1 MTQSFLD
8 LHKPG
13 APFVL
18 ANVWDIGSARVMAAL
33 GAKALA
39 TSSAAHAFTL
49 GRPDGGTLD
58 RNEALDHAATI
69 AQATD
74 LPVQG
79 DFENGFGDSPD
90 TCAETVRLAGEA
102 GLAGVCIEDIALPT
116 ADAYDFDHA
125 VDRIRAAAETAR
137 TAGITLTA
145 RADGIMTGAYDL
157 PEAIRRCQ
165 AFHEAGAH
173 VLYAPL
179 PATWEDLA
187 TLVRETPGPVNALI
201 AGDYTARPLTDF
213 AAIGVARLSL
223 GSTLARI
230 THHALLTAGQAILAG
245 DFPAM
250 GPRAASTDIDPLL
263 TTR

>member
-1 MTQSFLD
+1 MTQKFLD
-8 LHKPG
+8 MHRPG

-39 TSSAAHAFTL
+39 TSSAAHAYTL

-58 RNEALDHAATI
+58 RSEALDHAAQI
-69 AQATD
+69 AQATT

-90 TCAETVRLAGEA
+90 TCAETVRLAGQA
-102 GLAGVCIEDIALPT
+102 GLAGVCIEDIALPSS
-116 ADAYDFDHA
+116 DAYPFDHA
-125 VDRIRAAAETAR
+125 VDRIRAAAEAAQ
-137 TAGITLTA
+137 TAGVTLTA

-157 PEAIRRCQ
+157 AEAIRRCQ
-165 AFHEAGAH
+165 AFHQAGAH

-179 PATWEDLA
+179 PAAWDDLA
-187 TLVRETPGPVNALI
+187 TLVRETPGPVNALM
-201 AGDYTARPLTDF
+201 AGDYTSRPLTDF
-213 AAIGVARLSL
+213 AAIGVARVSL

-230 THHALLTAGQAILAG
+230 THQALLDSGRAILAG
-245 DFPAM
+245 DFPDI
-250 GPRAASTDIDPLL
+250 AAPANGGEVDALL
-263 TTR
+263 A